1 MCLYLRT
8 TQQTCT
14 KHHSMI
20 TNDYYV
26 KMSRKQQI
34 YKASG
39 KSYKHDSKTHRKK
52 RKTR

>member
-26 KMSRKQQI
+26 KMSQKHN
-34 YKASG
+34 
-39 KSYKHDSKTHRKK
+39 KSTKRLENPINMIAKH
-52 RKTR
+52 